1 MEGRGNVVT
10 MREVT
15 REGDSPVEQSNTKE
29 EIREGASS

>member
-10 MREVT
+10 MRDVT
-15 REGDSPVEQSNTKE
+15 RDGDTPVEQSNTKE